1 MIPPLI
7 TVALVY
13 KSITPVHYV
22 AIVKVMPRN
31 VSMPLSQHRC
41 CTVVASVSIRAIQ
54 SMKPKPLSVAIR
66 NVMLRQ
72 RPPMPRKPTKV
83 ATIVRTC
90 TVRANVDDP
99 TGKNIERRV
108 CTHGY
113 RHCADRCCP
122 RAKTIRTRC
131 GISVCWLE
139 RVTYHRVGALY
150 GSYSGAPKV
159 QNNL

>member
-7 TVALVY
+7 TVALAY
-13 KSITPVHYV
+13 KSTTPIHYV
-22 AIVKVMPRN
+22 AIVKVMHRN

-41 CTVVASVSIRAIQ
+41 TVDVSVSIQAIQ
-54 SMKPKPLSVAIR
+54 SMKPKPLNVVIR

-83 ATIVRTC
+83 ATIVLTC
-90 TVRANVDDP
+90 TVRANVDDR
-99 TGKNIERRV
+99 TGRNIEKRA

-113 RHCADRCCP
+113 RHYADRCCP
-122 RAKTIRTRC
+122 LAKTIRTRC
-131 GISVCWLE
+131 GILVCWLE
-139 RVTYHRVGALY
+139 RVTYHRVEALY